1 MISQIFVLLSIAQK
15 LCSAFKGRSRCGIET
30 YSWHVVKNN
39 LVSPDKFIYAIFKR
53 SDAVKSSCTPLS
65 SPHSTKC
72 IRCSAETF
80 AMATFVCFCIHCPL
94 GTCVN
99 VQEGEAMEFIVGN
112 YMWRWKSTIFIFLFC
127 WCPMKCFF
135 SKLLRFVVTIPL
147 DTVTATSLVPTCD
160 FCLIYLFFVLNTEM
174 VL

>member
-1 MISQIFVLLSIAQK
+1 MPPPSMLHS
-15 LCSAFKGRSRCGIET
+15 GHHT
-30 YSWHVVKNN
+30 HVGATRPPICN
-39 LVSPDKFIYAIFKR
+39 LGSLDKFIYAIFKR

-65 SPHSTKC
+65 SLHSTKC

-112 YMWRWKSTIFIFLFC
+112 YM
-127 WCPMKCFF
+127 
-135 SKLLRFVVTIPL
+135 
-147 DTVTATSLVPTCD
+147 
-160 FCLIYLFFVLNTEM
+160 
-174 VL
+174 